1 MYSQNIDPQK
11 TKSYNFEI
19 NSFVSEICFLKLIK
33 ISLVITPSATNVEK
47 GFLVL
52 TLLSTELRNVL
63 VQKSLEKLMQLISL
77 EPHFF

>member
-1 MYSQNIDPQK
+1 MYTQKIDPQK
-11 TKSYNFEI
+11 TKRYNFEI
-19 NSFVSEICFLKLIK
+19 NSFVCEICFLKLIK
-33 ISLVITPSATNVEK
+33 ISLLITPSAANVEK
-47 GFLVL
+47 GFLIL